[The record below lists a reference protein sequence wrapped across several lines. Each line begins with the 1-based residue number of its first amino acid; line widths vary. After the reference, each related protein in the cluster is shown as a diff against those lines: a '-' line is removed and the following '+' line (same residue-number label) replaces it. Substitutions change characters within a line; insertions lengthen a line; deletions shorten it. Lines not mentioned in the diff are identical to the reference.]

1 MPHNTMQLRSSLAL
15 FSVGVQPYCRLAPQ
29 FRHPLTPI
37 QCIALITLSAAFQ
50 LPIGQNWSDGSR
62 RAAMYGL
69 SQAGQGAAVR
79 PPKRLVAPASAHCTL
94 CSVPALGRWRELR
107 LSAPVCVR
115 PRPRCWTWPSARP
128 TTPSRSPRCMHSQR
142 LPPPPPASR
151 CTCHRRRS
159 DQQPHSV

>member
-79 PPKRLVAPASAHCTL
+79 PQPRRGS
-94 CSVPALGRWRELR
+94 LR
-107 LSAPVCVR
+107 LRLLTVPCA
-115 PRPRCWTWPSARP
+115 RC
-128 TTPSRSPRCMHSQR
+128 
-142 LPPPPPASR
+142 LLLVDGAS
-151 CTCHRRRS
+151 
-159 DQQPHSV
+159 